1 MRTLVIFTS
10 GSTEAKK
17 KKEIRPDLRLLC
29 TCRFSDI
36 LLQLSGGG
44 GGGGTQQIFIRG
56 GSASRSNPLPF

>member
-17 KKEIRPDLRLLC
+17 KKITPDLR
-29 TCRFSDI
+29 FSVPAVFRTFYFNYPGEGE
-36 LLQLSGGG
+36 GGV
-44 GGGGTQQIFIRG
+44 TQQIFIRG

>member
-17 KKEIRPDLRLLC
+17 KIITPDLRLLC

-44 GGGGTQQIFIRG
+44 GGLTQQIFIRG

>member
-17 KKEIRPDLRLLC
+17 KKITPDLRLLC

-44 GGGGTQQIFIRG
+44 GTQQIFIRG

>member
-17 KKEIRPDLRLLC
+17 KIITPDLRLLC

-44 GGGGTQQIFIRG
+44 GGDTQQIFIRG

>member
-1 MRTLVIFTS
+1 MRTLVTFTS

-17 KKEIRPDLRLLC
+17 ITLDLRLLC